1 MTCIALHRCRDVLG
15 RLARTLGI
23 IVAGGTTATRL
34 LVIKSAGWIPG
45 GLGVAGPTALAAQ
58 YVVGGLRS
66 RTDPRARRVTG
77 KAIAR
82 RSFENRIDVAGL
94 TGLHSV
100 RADEFETRCQVI
112 ELRSGSL
119 RERVGAQHLEQ

>member
-1 MTCIALHRCRDVLG
+1 
-15 RLARTLGI
+15 
-23 IVAGGTTATRL
+23 
-34 LVIKSAGWIPG
+34 
-45 GLGVAGPTALAAQ
+45 
-58 YVVGGLRS
+58 
-66 RTDPRARRVTG
+66 VTG

-82 RSFENRIDVAGL
+82 RSFENRIDMAGL